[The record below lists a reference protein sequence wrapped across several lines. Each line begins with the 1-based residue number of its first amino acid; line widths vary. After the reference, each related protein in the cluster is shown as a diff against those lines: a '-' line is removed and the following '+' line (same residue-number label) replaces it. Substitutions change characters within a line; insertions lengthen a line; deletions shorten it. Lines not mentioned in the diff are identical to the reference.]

1 MPESQ
6 SPAAWYIDAAWVV
19 WVLVW
24 LALSLRVK
32 KTVRRE
38 DVLSRTLHLGPLLL
52 AGLLLFDREFALGML
67 AVPVATRA
75 AWMAPAGAA
84 IVTAGLVCAAW
95 ARLAIGANWSG
106 TVTVKQEHVLI
117 DTGPYALARHP
128 IYTGLLTAL
137 AGTAIERD
145 NWAGVLALVL
155 VTAAFLR
162 KMRTEERFMTDT
174 FGDRYLAYKRR
185 TKALVPYVW

>member
-1 MPESQ
+1 MTESQ
-6 SPAAWYIDAAWVV
+6 NATWYIDAAWIV
-19 WVLVW
+19 WVFVW
-24 LALSLRVK
+24 VALSLRVK

-38 DVLSRTLHLGPLLL
+38 GALSRALHLGPLLL
-52 AGLLLFDREFALGML
+52 AGLLLFDREFAFGVL
-67 AVPVATRA
+67 AVPVLARA
-75 AWMAPAGAA
+75 AWMAFAGAA
-84 IVTAGLVCAAW
+84 IVTVGLVFAAW

-137 AGTAIERD
+137 AGTALAND
-145 NWAGVLALVL
+145 NWAGVLALVI
-155 VTAAFLR
+155 VAASFLR

-174 FGDRYLAYKRR
+174 FGERYSAYKKR
-185 TKALVPYVW
+185 TAALVPFVW